1 MKLTTTQIE
10 AFSAVLAVGT
20 ATGAASILNTSQPSI
35 SRSIKQLED
44 ATGLRLFDRSKGGFL
59 PTAAATELSAVVEES
74 YRGMNDIRRAAE
86 AIRKRETKQIR
97 IACLPALSN
106 TFLADAISRLMEKD
120 PTLSVSVQSLL
131 SKEVHSAVHK
141 GLIDIGIAAYEVDDP
156 NLSVHRYTTMSEVVL
171 VQRSHPLAVER
182 TVLPRHLSG
191 QNLILLSAFDPYR
204 IRLEN
209 LLAAEDVSPARTL
222 EVETSAGACAL
233 VASGMGAAI
242 VNPITALEYLDKGLV
257 MRPFS
262 HDLPFVTTIVSA
274 KSGSQPKIVRE
285 FEKAL
290 MAKLVQSKAEIAQHL
305 KSC

>member
-20 ATGAASILNTSQPSI
+20 ATGAASILNTSQPSV

-59 PTAAATELSAVVEES
+59 PTAAAVELSAVIEES
-74 YRGMNDIRRAAE
+74 YRGMNDIRRTAE

-97 IACLPALSN
+97 IACLPAFSN
-106 TFLADAISRLMEKD
+106 MFLADAISRLMERD
-120 PTLSVSVQSLL
+120 PTLSVSVQSWL

-171 VQRSHPLAVER
+171 LQRSHPLVEEEVIR
-182 TVLPRHLSG
+182 PQHLSR

-204 IRLEN
+204 IRLDN
-209 LLAAEDVSPARTL
+209 LLASENVYPSRTL
-222 EVETSAGACAL
+222 EAETSAGACAL
-233 VASGMGAAI
+233 VACGMGAAI
-242 VNPITALEYLDKGLV
+242 VNPITALEYLDRGLV
-257 MRPFS
+257 IRPFS
-262 HDLPFVTTIVSA
+262 HDLPFVTTVVSA
-274 KSGSQPKIVRE
+274 KSGSQPRLVRE
-285 FEKAL
+285 FEKTL
-290 MAKLVQSKAEIAQHL
+290 VAKLALAKAEIACRLCSQ
-305 KSC
+305 